1 MSIFN
6 IYRTKKDAS
15 DILSGDINIGD
26 RIEFKLGKH
35 GTQSATA
42 CYKEE
47 NMIMF
52 IFDNVLGMCK
62 PNLAKDFLQNEVKN
76 EFPEYFGDVE
86 LELPSCGMIFG
97 DAPECRY
104 FYTNDNDEQFIFMK
118 KRINRD
124 CDYMG
129 KPTGWILSNKD
140 IRDIGIFPVVSK
152 FGNIGH
158 IEKNKLCGVR
168 PIFWIEAKG
177 E

>member
-6 IYRTKKDAS
+6 IYRTKKDTS
-15 DILSGDINIGD
+15 DVLSGDINIGD
-26 RIEFKLGKH
+26 RIEFVLGKY
-35 GTQSATA
+35 GLQSATV
-42 CYKEE
+42 CNKEE

-52 IFDNVLGMCK
+52 IFDNILGVCK
-62 PNLAKDFLQNEVKN
+62 PKMAKEWLRTEIKH

-97 DAPECRY
+97 DEPVCRY
-104 FYTNDNDEQFIFMK
+104 FYTNDNDSQFIFMK

-124 CDYMG
+124 CDYKG
-129 KPTGWILSNKD
+129 KPTGWMLSNTD
-140 IRDIGIFPVVSK
+140 VRNIGIVPVVSK

-158 IEKNKLCGVR
+158 IAKNKLCGIR
-168 PIFWIEAKG
+168 PIFWIEVKG